1 MHLQI
6 TQMMLL
12 KYIYRPVKKQPQEE
26 DLIIL
31 FLCAF
36 ECVVT
41 PVHMYTDDAVEVHP
55 FTGL

>member
-1 MHLQI
+1 
-6 TQMMLL
+6 MMLL
-12 KYIYRPVKKQPQEE
+12 KYIYRPVKKQPQQE

-41 PVHMYTDDAVEVHP
+41 PVHMYIDDAVEIHP